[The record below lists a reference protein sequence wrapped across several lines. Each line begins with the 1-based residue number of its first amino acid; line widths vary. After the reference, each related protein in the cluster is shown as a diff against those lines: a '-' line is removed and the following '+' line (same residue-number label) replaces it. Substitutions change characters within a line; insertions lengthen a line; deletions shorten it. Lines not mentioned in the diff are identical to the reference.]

1 MDATALIQSEA
12 RLALG
17 APVAPAY
24 VYSERVLRAAA
35 RAAAN
40 VAQAAGCRLLYTLK
54 ACAVLP
60 VLRILGERVDGFAC
74 SSAYETRLARLAARP
89 EQSAHAY
96 SPAFSDSEIA
106 DTLANADFLSL
117 NSFSQMAK
125 ALRIASETPD
135 SASLGIRINPEIR
148 FADDER
154 YDPCRPHSKLGVLL
168 SDFAERARRSGAA
181 HMLEGAHM
189 HSNCESDD
197 LGELARTADALAP
210 ALDALTNLR
219 WVNLGGGY
227 YIDEDSDAKPLAS
240 AIARLKSE
248 RGAEVF
254 IEPGTALVQSAGFLV
269 AQTLDVFDS
278 GGVDVAVLDAS
289 TSHLPEVFEYGF
301 APRIV
306 RQDDADDD
314 IRAAQTAARPTILA
328 GKTCLAGDMFGR
340 YNLPR
345 PVRAGE
351 RIAIMDAG
359 SYAHSRAA
367 PFNGVPIPSVFI
379 LRENGDF
386 EMVSE
391 YGFADFARRNGALEA
406 QSTNLLS
413 PDGLIGA
420 C

>member
-1 MDATALIQSEA
+1 MDAATLIQSEA

-74 SSAYETRLARLAARP
+74 SSAYETRVARIAARP

-96 SPAFSDSEIA
+96 SPAFSDSEMA
-106 DTLANADFLSL
+106 DILADADFLSL

-125 ALRIASETPD
+125 ALRIASDTPD
-135 SASLGIRINPEIR
+135 PASLGIRINPEIR

-154 YDPCRPHSKLGVLL
+154 YDPCRPHSKLGVPL
-168 SDFAERARRSGAA
+168 SDFAERARRSGDAR
-181 HMLEGAHM
+181 LVEGAHM

-197 LGELARTADALAP
+197 LGELARTADALPP
-210 ALDALTNLR
+210 ALDALPNLR

-227 YIDEDSDAKPLAS
+227 YIDEDADAEPLAN
-240 AIARLKSE
+240 AVARLKSE
-248 RGAEVF
+248 RGVEVF
-254 IEPGTALVQSAGFLV
+254 IEPGTALAQSAGFLV
-269 AQTLDVFDS
+269 AEALDVFDS
-278 GGVDVAVLDAS
+278 GGLDVAILDAS

-306 RQDDADDD
+306 RQDDDLAT
-314 IRAAQTAARPTILA
+314 QTAARPTILA

-340 YNLPR
+340 YDMPR

-351 RIAIMDAG
+351 RMAIMDAG

-367 PFNGVPIPSVFI
+367 PFNGVPVPSALI
-379 LRENGDF
+379 LRENGAFDT
-386 EMVSE
+386 VSE
-391 YGFADFARRNGALEA
+391 YGFADFARRNGAPEF
-406 QSTNLLS
+406 SF
-413 PDGLIGA
+413 P
-420 C
+420 

>member
-74 SSAYETRLARLAARP
+74 SSAYETRLARIAARP

-125 ALRIASETPD
+125 ALRAASETPD
-135 SASLGIRINPEIR
+135 PASLGIRINPEIR

-154 YDPCRPHSKLGVLL
+154 YDPCRPHSKLGVPL
-168 SDFAERARRSGAA
+168 SDFAERARRSGDARLA
-181 HMLEGAHM
+181 EGAHV

-197 LGELARTADALAP
+197 LGELARTADALTP
-210 ALDALTNLR
+210 ALDALPNLR
-219 WVNLGGGY
+219 PQSRRPRPLIIRFGD
-227 YIDEDSDAKPLAS
+227 YIPNYRTVEIPRQCFTLAGDSRLALSPL
-240 AIARLKSE
+240 RLSLALSLS
-248 RGAEVF
+248 RFVF
-254 IEPGTALVQSAGFLV
+254 IEVVPAAFRRRR
-269 AQTLDVFDS
+269 
-278 GGVDVAVLDAS
+278 GV
-289 TSHLPEVFEYGF
+289 EQG
-301 APRIV
+301 
-306 RQDDADDD
+306 
-314 IRAAQTAARPTILA
+314 AR
-328 GKTCLAGDMFGR
+328 
-340 YNLPR
+340 
-345 PVRAGE
+345 
-351 RIAIMDAG
+351 
-359 SYAHSRAA
+359 H
-367 PFNGVPIPSVFI
+367 I
-379 LRENGDF
+379 LRRVGYR
-386 EMVSE
+386 V
-391 YGFADFARRNGALEA
+391 GHGQRRTPHRTPRSFCHIQPPSAKVGTIYMTANPKVEGGEIPKA
-406 QSTNLLS
+406 QRL
-413 PDGLIGA
+413 
-420 C
+420 

>member
-54 ACAVLP
+54 ACAILP

-74 SSAYETRLARLAARP
+74 SSAYETRIARLAARP

-96 SPAFSDSEIA
+96 SPAFSDSEMA
-106 DTLANADFLSL
+106 DILAAADFLSL

-125 ALRIASETPD
+125 ALRIASDTPD
-135 SASLGIRINPEIR
+135 PASLGIRINPEIR

-154 YDPCRPHSKLGVLL
+154 YDPCRPHSKLGVPL
-168 SDFAERARRSGAA
+168 SDFAERARRSGDARRV
-181 HMLEGAHM
+181 EGAHM

-197 LGELARTADALAP
+197 LGELARTADALSP
-210 ALDALTNLR
+210 ALDALPNLR

-227 YIDEDSDAKPLAS
+227 YMDEDTDAEPLAS
-240 AIARLKSE
+240 AVARLKSE
-248 RGAEVF
+248 RGAVVF
-254 IEPGTALVQSAGFLV
+254 VEPGTALVQSTGFLV
-269 AQTLDVFDS
+269 AEALDVFDS
-278 GGVDVAVLDAS
+278 GGLDVAVLDAS

-306 RQDDADDD
+306 RMDDD
-314 IRAAQTAARPTILA
+314 IRAAPPAARPTILA

-340 YNLPR
+340 YQLR
-345 PVRAGE
+345 HPVRAGE

-367 PFNGVPIPSVFI
+367 PFNGAPIPSVFI

-391 YGFADFARRNGALEA
+391 YGFADFARRNGAPEF
-406 QSTNLLS
+406 SF
-413 PDGLIGA
+413 P
-420 C
+420 

>member
-96 SPAFSDSEIA
+96 SPAFSDFEMA
-106 DTLANADFLSL
+106 DILAAADFLSL

-125 ALRIASETPD
+125 ARRAASETPD
-135 SASLGIRINPEIR
+135 PASLGIRINPEIR

-154 YDPCRPHSKLGVLL
+154 YDPCRPHSKLGVPL
-168 SDFAERARRSGAA
+168 SDFAERARRSGSA
-181 HMLEGAHM
+181 HPVEGAHM

-197 LGELARTADALAP
+197 LGELARTADALTP
-210 ALDALTNLR
+210 ALDALPNLR

-227 YIDEDSDAKPLAS
+227 YLDEDADAEPLARTV
-240 AIARLKSE
+240 ARLKSE
-248 RGAEVF
+248 RGVDVF

-269 AQTLDVFDS
+269 AETLDVFDS
-278 GGVDVAVLDAS
+278 GGLDIAVLDAS

-306 RQDDADDD
+306 RQDGDDD
-314 IRAAQTAARPTILA
+314 VRAAQTAAHPTILA
-328 GKTCLAGDMFGR
+328 GKTCLAGDTFGR
-340 YNLPR
+340 YNTPR

-351 RIAIMDAG
+351 RMAIMDAG

-379 LRENGDF
+379 LRENGAF

-391 YGFADFARRNGALEA
+391 YGFADFARRNGAPEF
-406 QSTNLLS
+406 SF
-413 PDGLIGA
+413 P
-420 C
+420 

>member
-12 RLALG
+12 RRALG

-35 RAAAN
+35 RGAAN

-96 SPAFSDSEIA
+96 SPAFSDSEMA
-106 DTLANADFLSL
+106 DILAAADFLSL

-125 ALRIASETPD
+125 ALSIAPDTPD
-135 SASLGIRINPEIR
+135 PASLGIRINPEIR

-154 YDPCRPHSKLGVLL
+154 YDPCRPHSKLGVPL

-197 LGELARTADALAP
+197 LGELARTADALPP
-210 ALDALTNLR
+210 ALDALSNLR

-227 YIDEDSDAKPLAS
+227 YLDEDADAELLAS
-240 AIARLKSE
+240 AVSRLKSE
-248 RGAEVF
+248 RGVDVF

-269 AQTLDVFDS
+269 AETLDVFDS

-306 RQDDADDD
+306 RQDEDADV
-314 IRAAQTAARPTILA
+314 RAAQTAARPTILA

-351 RIAIMDAG
+351 RMAIMDAG

-367 PFNGVPIPSVFI
+367 PFNGVPVPSAII
-379 LRENGDF
+379 LRENGEF
-386 EMVSE
+386 ETVSE
-391 YGFADFARRNGALEA
+391 YGFADFARRNGAPEF
-406 QSTNLLS
+406 SF
-413 PDGLIGA
+413 P
-420 C
+420 